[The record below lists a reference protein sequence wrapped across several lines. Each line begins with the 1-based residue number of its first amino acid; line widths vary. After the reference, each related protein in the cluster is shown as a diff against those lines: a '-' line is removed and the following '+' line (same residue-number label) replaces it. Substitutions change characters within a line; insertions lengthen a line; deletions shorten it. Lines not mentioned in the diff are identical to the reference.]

1 MALIRD
7 FKELRTYRLG
17 FDGAMRIFENSKTW
31 PKEERYSLT
40 DQVRRS
46 SRAVCSNM
54 AEGWQKRLYVGT
66 FVSKLSD
73 SNAEA
78 AETLVW
84 LDFAVSCGYL
94 DRHVRAELEKD
105 YRQII
110 GGLTKMMAEA
120 ETWCGPSTLREES
133 GTYHAVNETSSPS
146 ANDPA

>member
-7 FKELRTYRLG
+7 FKELRIYRLG
-17 FDGAMRIFENSKTW
+17 FDGAMRIFEHSKTW

-46 SRAVCSNM
+46 SRGVCSNL
-54 AEGWQKRLYVGT
+54 AEGWQKRLYVGN

-84 LDFAVSCGYL
+84 LDFAVTCGYL
-94 DRHVRAELEKD
+94 DRDTRLALEKD

-120 ETWCGPSTLREES
+120 ETWCGPATLREEK
-133 GTYHAVNETSSPS
+133 GAYQTDDDFGPALND
-146 ANDPA
+146 DPA